1 MWCGESAGGCGRV
14 EHVREQGNDRLEPDD
29 FFRHV
34 REWNGA
40 QRSFADRWRQ
50 KSSSD
55 GGVELHS
62 WAFASTRVSWARLT
76 EIRSRSEFIAF
87 SWTVIPSF
95 EFDVPLFQA
104 ELIEVKRKLFLL
116 VMDARVP
123 RADNEDLQVR
133 LEAELSKLHD
143 PLLPSVEH
151 RPSWSRSCIGPTAV
165 WTRPMNEPALPVGVR
180 AFRDFLRWSAPWIE
194 GGVRDPGRSNLRRE
208 DYLAVRAGFLENEP
222 ARPYMHRAFGVEW
235 SEAYMERFLYPPLD
249 GAGQLCPP
257 DPQI

>member
-1 MWCGESAGGCGRV
+1 MRDPEK
-14 EHVREQGNDRLEPDD
+14 ERLEPDD

-40 QRSFADRWRQ
+40 QRSLADRWRQ
-50 KSSSD
+50 KSSPD

-62 WAFASTRVSWARLT
+62 WAFASTRVTWARLT
-76 EIRSRSEFIAF
+76 EIRSRSEFFAF

-123 RADNEDLQVR
+123 RADNEEQQGR
-133 LEAELSKLHD
+133 LEAGLSKLHD
-143 PLLPSVEH
+143 PLLPSVEQ
-151 RPSWSRSCIGPTAV
+151 RPPWSRSCIGPTAV
-165 WTRPMNEPALPVGVR
+165 WTRPMNESALPVGVR
-180 AFRDFLRWSAPWIE
+180 AFRDFLRWSALWVE
-194 GGVRDPGRSNLRRE
+194 GGARDPERSNLRRE

-249 GAGQLCPP
+249 GAGRLCPP
-257 DPQI
+257 DPQV